1 MKELEDHKVLQ
12 AQKEIL
18 EELYRIRESLS
29 KELGGLKPA
38 SHVEP
43 AAGSAAD
50 LSTLEQ
56 LYKLRDSLNQEL
68 QKSTEKFEVTTAKMN
83 FRIDHLK
90 ANLLAALEVARSDAR
105 RTKSS
110 RRRTKS

>member
-1 MKELEDHKVLQ
+1 MTAVKELEDQKVVQ

-38 SHVEP
+38 AHVES
-43 AAGSAAD
+43 AAGSAVD
-50 LSTLEQ
+50 HSTLEQ
-56 LYKLRDSLNQEL
+56 LYKLRDSLSQEL
-68 QKSTEKFEVTTAKMN
+68 QKTTEKFETSTSKMS

-90 ANLLAALEVARSDAR
+90 ANLLAALEVLSSDSR
-105 RTKSS
+105 RT
-110 RRRTKS
+110 RD